1 MNHNDREMTFKGYLE
16 TQGINNST
24 PGPEAYVYAAIS
36 AMRPDITY
44 REASLIFADLPV
56 ISDAFE
62 ALWYGYEDALD
73 LLRPVEGSEIDT
85 VGIFN
90 ERFNKDPEPV
100 SVITGRVLDVLRQ
113 RYSIE

>member
-1 MNHNDREMTFKGYLE
+1 MTFREYLNM
-16 TQGINNST
+16 QGIDNST

-36 AMRPDITY
+36 ATKPDITY
-44 REASLIFADLPV
+44 REASLVFADLPV

-73 LLRPVEGSEIDT
+73 RMNYEREH
-85 VGIFN
+85 N
-90 ERFNKDPEPV
+90 EPEPV
-100 SVITGRVLDVLRQ
+100 SAITGRVLDILRQ